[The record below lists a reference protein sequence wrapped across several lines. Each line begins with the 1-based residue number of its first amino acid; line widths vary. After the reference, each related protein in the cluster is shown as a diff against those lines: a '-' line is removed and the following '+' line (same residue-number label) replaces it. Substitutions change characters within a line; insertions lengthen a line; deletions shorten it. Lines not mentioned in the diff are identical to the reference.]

1 MYPWSHLLRAAA
13 FFSAMER
20 PGKLGQPRSLAT
32 RSSTHPT
39 WPFHTAKCNA
49 FMPISSVEH
58 GFPPVSRSSRRYLR
72 AELEDDERPSPMTF
86 GGVGLL
92 ASSSSRNAHARTD
105 EEDSRPAAGTPRL
118 LARPSLAA
126 SSRTW
131 SLRGRGVAV
140 ARPGTGFREGLR
152 RLRAAAAPHTGRDLG
167 PAAARIDARRPA
179 RVEAA
184 PTRSVGAAP
193 NSSPFGQ
200 PHKTASA
207 AARMDR

>member
-72 AELEDDERPSPMTF
+72 AELEDDERPSPMI
-86 GGVGLL
+86 
-92 ASSSSRNAHARTD
+92 
-105 EEDSRPAAGTPRL
+105 
-118 LARPSLAA
+118 LAA
-126 SSRTW
+126 SDCWRRPLQGTRTPGPTRKIPARPRVRLV
-131 SLRGRGVAV
+131 SLRGRLSQRRAGH
-140 ARPGTGFREGLR
+140 GLF
-152 RLRAAAAPHTGRDLG
+152 AAAAWRWRGRERASERVCGVFAPLRLPTQGETSVRPRRGSMRGG
-167 PAAARIDARRPA
+167 PR
-179 RVEAA
+179 
-184 PTRSVGAAP
+184 G
-193 NSSPFGQ
+193 
-200 PHKTASA
+200 
-207 AARMDR
+207 